1 MKIAGIDVPDIS
13 PRGSSTSLG
22 RSSQTLWVAFQDYL
36 DLEVIEVVLFKPCLG
51 DPVEEESE
59 LLETNYLGEECYE
72 TEAEEEDP
80 VVEPEKLIP
89 VKEDLEAVGMVEATK
104 TEGQALQDEGEEREE
119 AEPAPGGDEVDE
131 QCLDEDDVM
140 EEAAVVLEMLA
151 LEEEQYALE
160 YEELQLIELLAKERA
175 QEPLKGGHDRR
186 PPATPCTSVSMPPVH
201 ELAVKGSL
209 FWQGS
214 SRCGLGC

>member
-1 MKIAGIDVPDIS
+1 MKVDGGEKKELESVLDPQRPAGVHNIIKHPKHIGVCLDCGL
-13 PRGSSTSLG
+13 RGDWESIKST
-22 RSSQTLWVAFQDYL
+22 
-36 DLEVIEVVLFKPCLG
+36 PCPG
-51 DPVEEESE
+51 KAP
-59 LLETNYLGEECYE
+59 T
-72 TEAEEEDP
+72 
-80 VVEPEKLIP
+80 
-89 VKEDLEAVGMVEATK
+89 LEAVGMVEATK